1 VLTVMFF
8 VIGFFMVYSWVLAA
22 IMFVVFLIGLATV
35 VLGASADDGETP
47 PDPVTGGPRWWQKR
61 WDE

>member
-1 VLTVMFF
+1 MLF
-8 VIGFFMVYSWVLAA
+8 LAA
-22 IMFVVFLIGLATV
+22 ILSLVFFPAGLIIVGVLALALIAFA
-35 VLGASADDGETP
+35 VLGGGAAADDSGTP